1 MRSLILAGWVGAA
14 AGLLAVRRRRAIG
27 ALERARDIG
36 IPLDG
41 TPGPLNAITDVPGV
55 TVGHVTIVRGSGKL
69 VVGKGPV
76 RTGVTAVF
84 PRGKANLD
92 PVFAGWFSLNGNG
105 EMTGTAWID
114 DYGLLVYPDHDHQ
127 HQQRRDRARRGDR
140 MGADPPRQRLDL
152 LPAGGGRDLG
162 R

>member
-1 MRSLILAGWVGAA
+1 MRPLAGAVSLAAVLALASPPAA
-14 AGLLAVRRRRAIG
+14 AQ
-27 ALERARDIG
+27 ERARDLG

-41 TPGPLNAITDVPGV
+41 TPGRLNAITDVPGV
-55 TVGHVTIVRGSGKL
+55 TVGHVTIVRGSGRL

-76 RTGVTAVF
+76 RTGVTAIF
-84 PRGKANLD
+84 PRGKGDLD

-114 DYGLLVYPDHDHQ
+114 DYGLLVYPITITNTNSVGTVRDA
-127 HQQRRDRARRGDR
+127 RDRV
-140 MGADPPRQRLDL
+140 GAHPAHRRLDL
-152 LPAGGGRDLG
+152 LPAGRGGDLG